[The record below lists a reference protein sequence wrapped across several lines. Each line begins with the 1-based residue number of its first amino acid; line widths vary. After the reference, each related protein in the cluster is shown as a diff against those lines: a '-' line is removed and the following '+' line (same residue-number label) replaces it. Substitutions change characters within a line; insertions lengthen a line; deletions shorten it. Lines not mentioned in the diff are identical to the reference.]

1 VDSSLTP
8 HPGIILLSPPVQTPP
23 GWDRP
28 NLYLIGARDLI
39 LIDAGFPAEPNLA
52 MILEAIGDRSL
63 KSILLTHGHRDHIGA
78 AAEIREAKGAEIL
91 CHEADFPLIE
101 GRFAGLMPDRAISE
115 RETFS
120 ADEFELEA
128 IETPGHSPGH
138 LCFWMKK
145 ERILISGDL
154 VVGAGTTLVGPP
166 DGNMKAYMDSLEKVR
181 NLRPALILPGH
192 GPVVQDPNSKINE
205 LIEHRQLREIQIA
218 KVLETGPK
226 NLADLLNAIY
236 IGLIHPGLHG
246 AAVCTILGHLEKLI
260 EENKVASEPENAP
273 PEKRTYRLTVPTLL
287 PFG

>member
-1 VDSSLTP
+1 MNSLLTP

-28 NLYLIGARDLI
+28 NIYLIGERDLI
-39 LIDAGFPAEPNLA
+39 LVDAGFPAEPNLS
-52 MILEAIGDRSL
+52 MILEAMGDRSL
-63 KSILLTHGHRDHIGA
+63 KSILITHGHRDHIGA
-78 AAEIREAKGAEIL
+78 AAQVREAKGSEIL
-91 CHEADFPLIE
+91 CHELEFSVIE
-101 GRFAGLMPDRAISE
+101 GRYAGLMPDRTISE
-115 RETFS
+115 HETFFV
-120 ADEFELEA
+120 DGFELEA

-138 LCFWMKK
+138 LCFWIKK

-181 NLRPALILPGH
+181 NLRPAIILPGH
-192 GPVVQDPNSKINE
+192 GPVVRDPIAKIDE

-226 NLADLLNAIY
+226 NLPEMLNEIY

-246 AAVCTILGHLEKLI
+246 AAVCTILGHLEKLVA
-260 EENKVASEPENAP
+260 ENKVISEPENAP
-273 PEKRTYRLTVPTLL
+273 PEKRTYHLAISTPL
-287 PFG
+287 PF